1 MNEES
6 SIEKNVSIFVNGKKY
21 NVPSDL
27 TIIDAMDHLGF
38 RLIRGS
44 GCRQGMCGACV
55 TLYRMRDNYKLRSA
69 LACQELVKDGMQIL
83 MIPFFPAKKA
93 IYDFKDVGPSD
104 NVLVEFYPEIARC
117 LSCNT
122 CTKVCP
128 QDLEVMQFVQAS
140 LRGDFDEVTKLSFE
154 CIECGLCALRCPAE
168 IVPYYVARLARRIY
182 GRHVTGLSDR
192 VEKRR
197 KEIEE
202 GIFDDELEKISK
214 MDVQELRKLYNER
227 DFI

>member
-1 MNEES
+1 
-6 SIEKNVSIFVNGKKY
+6 
-21 NVPSDL
+21 
-27 TIIDAMDHLGF
+27 
-38 RLIRGS
+38 
-44 GCRQGMCGACV
+44 
-55 TLYRMRDNYKLRSA
+55 
-69 LACQELVKDGMQIL
+69 
-83 MIPFFPAKKA
+83 
-93 IYDFKDVGPSD
+93 
-104 NVLVEFYPEIARC
+104 
-117 LSCNT
+117 
-122 CTKVCP
+122 
-128 QDLEVMQFVQAS
+128 MQFVQAS